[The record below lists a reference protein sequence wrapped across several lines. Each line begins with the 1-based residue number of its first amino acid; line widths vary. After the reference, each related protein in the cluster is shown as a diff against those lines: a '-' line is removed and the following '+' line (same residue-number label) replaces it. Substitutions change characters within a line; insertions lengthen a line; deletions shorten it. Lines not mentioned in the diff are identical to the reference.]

1 MWTESI
7 LCTWSGHEEGQISC
21 VLFVCCCPLVQGT
34 SCLLTISPYTV
45 FIDLL
50 PLGARAHRG
59 WSGEG
64 VEAQSH
70 LSLNDCFSEQSAR
83 VMRVEG
89 RSEFH
94 SLCLH

>member
-1 MWTESI
+1 MHCIPEVGMKE
-7 LCTWSGHEEGQISC
+7 GHISC
-21 VLFVCCCPLVQGT
+21 LLFVCCCP
-34 SCLLTISPYTV
+34 SCPGHHLPTDLISPYTG
-45 FIDLL
+45 FIDPLL
-50 PLGARAHRG
+50 LGPRARRG
-59 WSGEG
+59 WSVEG

-89 RSEFH
+89 RSEYH